1 MPTDTP
7 AAHLDTL
14 ERRLQEALDLVRRAK
29 RTELTP
35 TRWLTASAELG
46 GLVAEVRLASG
57 EVRQSLLGGAR
68 TAVLAYLRQRV
79 GETVPAAS
87 LGGVSGIREWARR
100 IRELREAGWDIECLG
115 SGADAPYRLSAD
127 RLDESVAGSDDL
139 IARIK
144 VGKPKERLIEYL
156 VHVSPWLVSGT
167 RLREVARSETWRDDL
182 QALRDEGWPIQTH
195 GDDPAIPPG
204 YFRLARL
211 GD

>member
-1 MPTDTP
+1 VRYDSRCW
-7 AAHLDTL
+7 AAHAPRCWRTCGSGWARPCP
-14 ERRLQEALDLVRRAK
+14 RRR
-29 RTELTP
+29 
-35 TRWLTASAELG
+35 SAG
-46 GLVAEVRLASG
+46 CPASG
-57 EVRQSLLGGAR
+57 SGRGGSGNCAR
-68 TAVLAYLRQRV
+68 
-79 GETVPAAS
+79 
-87 LGGVSGIREWARR
+87 
-100 IRELREAGWDIECLG
+100 AGWDIECLG